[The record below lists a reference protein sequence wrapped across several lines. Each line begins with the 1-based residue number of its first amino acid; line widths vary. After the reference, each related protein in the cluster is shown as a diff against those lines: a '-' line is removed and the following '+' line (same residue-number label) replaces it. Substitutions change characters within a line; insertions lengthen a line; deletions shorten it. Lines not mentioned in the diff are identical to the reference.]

1 MKNYFF
7 LRQVEGT
14 ILKPFYPLGL
24 YVISVWVR
32 GVVDGGQ
39 QNFSVSPDTDKEPS
53 VLLYKKDPESP
64 DLSSSMGARPKLDTF
79 LICAGSRGSHSGTGT
94 AGRL

>member
-1 MKNYFF
+1 MKNNFF

-39 QNFSVSPDTDKEPS
+39 QNFSVSP
-53 VLLYKKDPESP
+53 SP
-64 DLSSSMGARPKLDTF
+64 HGTNWTIELIRAWLELGLGGLELDN
-79 LICAGSRGSHSGTGT
+79 LV
-94 AGRL
+94 